1 MTGALPPC
9 RSDGYCWCVNRPSWF
24 RRYLLPGIVFQSAVI
39 AGGYGTGREIV
50 EFFLSLGPTPGLA
63 AMAVST
69 VIWSAVAA
77 ATFEFARRFRTYDY
91 RAFFK
96 RLLGPGWMLFEV
108 IYILMALLV
117 LAVIGAAAG
126 AIMEETFGGPYA
138 VGVIATI
145 GAIAL
150 LLFYGS
156 AAIERVLAGWSFVLY
171 GVYIALVVFSLN
183 RWGSEIS
190 AAFAASPLEGS
201 WLLNGVRYAGYNL
214 SAGAVVL
221 FTVRHIQTKK
231 EAVSAGLL
239 TGLIGILPAFFLY
252 LAMVG
257 HYPEITERAIPSN
270 FLLEAL
276 GSRTFQVLFQIVLF
290 GTLIE
295 TGSGMIHAVNE
306 RIVATR
312 RERGVATPPWV
323 RSVVAV
329 LFLGVALSLTPLGL
343 MNLIANGYGTI
354 TWGFIVLYVIP
365 ILTLGVWM
373 LRRAGRGGSTPES
386 ETSGAS
392 ETTETEDDT

>member
-1 MTGALPPC
+1 
-9 RSDGYCWCVNRPSWF
+9 
-24 RRYLLPGIVFQSAVI
+24 
-39 AGGYGTGREIV
+39 
-50 EFFLSLGPTPGLA
+50 
-63 AMAVST
+63 
-69 VIWSAVAA
+69 
-77 ATFEFARRFRTYDY
+77 
-91 RAFFK
+91 
-96 RLLGPGWMLFEV
+96 
-108 IYILMALLV
+108 
-117 LAVIGAAAG
+117 AVIGAAAG